1 MILPDELGIEK
12 TRKVYDGLA
21 VIPSGFKGLGALVTQ
36 ANSAFNDQTDGCRS
50 QALQEIVFGSIKQL
64 I

>member
-12 TRKVYDGLA
+12 TRKVYDGLS
-21 VIPSGFKGLGALVTQ
+21 VIPSDFKGLGASVTQ
-36 ANSAFNDQTDGCRS
+36 ADSAFNDPTDGCRYL
-50 QALQEIVFGSIKQL
+50 AFQEIVFGTIKQL